1 MNELLDI
8 SRIDRGVVKL
18 SLQAVNF
25 EEVLQMTE
33 RHLADRI
40 RNERKALTVETDVPP
55 DLPLLRA
62 DFDKLAQ
69 IMTHLANNAFNYTR
83 PEGKITIRARADG
96 NFVIISVQD
105 TGVGIPPEKQASV
118 WDRFFRDE
126 DERLVI
132 ESSGAGLGLPIVK
145 EYVRMHEGDVWLES
159 EVGVGSTFYVRI
171 PAFGSSQ
178 DTE

>member
-1 MNELLDI
+1 
-8 SRIDRGVVKL
+8 
-18 SLQAVNF
+18 LQAVNF
-25 EEVLQMTE
+25 EEVLEMTT
-33 RHLADRI
+33 RHLAERM
-40 RNERKALTVETDVPP
+40 RNERKPLTVETEVAP

-83 PEGKITIRARADG
+83 ADGRITIRARPEG
-96 NFVIISVQD
+96 NSVVISVQD

-118 WDRFFRDE
+118 WERFFRDE

-145 EYVRMHEGDVWLES
+145 EYVRMHEGEVWLES

-171 PAFGSSQ
+171 PAYTADEAS
-178 DTE
+178 ERA